1 MIQAQKNFKSW
12 YKKLPPEF
20 NIFLVLLGMAL
31 LFEILGWIFVGQSFL
46 INKRRLIIMILQV
59 SVIGIIAVGV
69 TQVIIMAG
77 IDLSGGSLVAL
88 SAIVAASL
96 AQNSTY
102 SKAVFPHLT
111 DLPFLIPVIAGIGA
125 GLIAGFIN
133 GSLIARTG
141 IPAFIATLGM
151 LVSARG
157 AAAWYNNGKPVS
169 FLSDE
174 FTSLGQGAWP
184 VAIFLTVALV
194 FHILMRYTKYGK
206 HTYAIGSN
214 EEAARVAGINIK
226 RHKIIVYSIAGALSG
241 LAGVVTA
248 SRAMSAQAG
257 MGMMYELDAISA
269 AVIGGTSLFG
279 GRGRITGT
287 LIGVLILGVIT
298 SGFVFLRINAYYQD
312 MVKGAIIVGAV
323 ILDQYR
329 NKKLKNKDKDI

>member
-31 LFEILGWIFVGQSFL
+31 LFEILGWIFIGQSFL

-125 GLIAGFIN
+125 GLIAGFIS

-169 FLSDE
+169 F
-174 FTSLGQGAWP
+174 F
-184 VAIFLTVALV
+184 
-194 FHILMRYTKYGK
+194 K
-206 HTYAIGSN
+206 
-214 EEAARVAGINIK
+214 
-226 RHKIIVYSIAGALSG
+226 
-241 LAGVVTA
+241 
-248 SRAMSAQAG
+248 
-257 MGMMYELDAISA
+257 
-269 AVIGGTSLFG
+269 
-279 GRGRITGT
+279 
-287 LIGVLILGVIT
+287 
-298 SGFVFLRINAYYQD
+298 
-312 MVKGAIIVGAV
+312 
-323 ILDQYR
+323 
-329 NKKLKNKDKDI
+329 

>member
-1 MIQAQKNFKSW
+1 MSDTRQKFMNW
-12 YKKLPPEF
+12 YKGLPTEF
-20 NIFLVLLGMAL
+20 NIFLVLIGIAL
-31 LFEILGWIFVGQSFL
+31 LFEVLGWIFIGQSFIL
-46 INKRRLIIMILQV
+46 NKRRLIIMILQV
-59 SVIGIIAVGV
+59 SVIGIIAIGV

-77 IDLSGGSLVAL
+77 IDLSGGSLVAF

-96 AQNSTY
+96 AQTSGY

-111 DLPFLIPVIAGIGA
+111 DLPFLIPILAGIGA
-125 GLIAGFIN
+125 GLVAGFIS

-157 AAAWYNNGKPVS
+157 ASAWYNNGKPVS
-169 FLSDE
+169 FLSDG
-174 FTSLGQGAWP
+174 FTSIGQGAWP
-184 VAIFLTVALV
+184 VVIFLTVALV

-248 SRAMSAQAG
+248 ARAMSAQAG

-329 NKKLKNKDKDI
+329 NNKLKNKDKDI